1 MELTSFYNTLQDPQ
15 YRNKYE
21 ISSHYFNLNYK
32 IITGR
37 DSYNSDLPYQIKQFI
52 MEHGEVIS
60 LPNIYKTE
68 VIGLLLRP
76 IYTKTFRYF
85 SEYNIPYG
93 AGVNNKPYIKP
104 WVIVESCLDADFL
117 RRFYPY
123 VIATFGVT
131 VSNFLQDFLFNTAPY
146 VIAGFDNDEAGEQ
159 AYKKMFYKYKGKV
172 KKIEP
177 PLGNKDFGD
186 TLNHLYTSNTAQ
198 FELESLLIQ
207 TSLQTITG

>member
-1 MELTSFYNTLQDPQ
+1 
-15 YRNKYE
+15 
-21 ISSHYFNLNYK
+21 
-32 IITGR
+32 
-37 DSYNSDLPYQIKQFI
+37 
-52 MEHGEVIS
+52 MEHGEVIA

-85 SEYNIPYG
+85 SEHNIPYG
-93 AGVNNKPYIKP
+93 AGVNNKPYTKP

-117 RRFYPY
+117 RQFYPY

-146 VIAGFDNDEAGEQ
+146 VIAGFDKDEAGEQ

-207 TSLQTITG
+207 TSLQTIAG